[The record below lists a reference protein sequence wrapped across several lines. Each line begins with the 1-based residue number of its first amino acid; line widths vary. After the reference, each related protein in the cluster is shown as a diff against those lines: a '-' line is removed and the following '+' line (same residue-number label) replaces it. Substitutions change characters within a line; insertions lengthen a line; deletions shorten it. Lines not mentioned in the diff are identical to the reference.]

1 MIGGL
6 VEHDGDRALAFHLA
20 KVEDNEIITVSSEGL
35 SARGIGDALDELN
48 LMALGCRSRKPL
60 LHVWASPSRSYSDH
74 DRQTYWSLFEV
85 EYGLEGHPYLE
96 VRHQKLGAGGRTAE
110 HTHRVYLRIDHE
122 GKAVRTNHSAARQE
136 KISRM
141 AEYLAGERFTAGCFN
156 DAVIERLRTD
166 GREDIADAMV
176 AAGLGGKVANTAPT
190 SAERAMAERLGDL
203 APDEVWR
210 RAAISWARSD
220 SGASFLVAL
229 AETGLHLAMG
239 SKCAVLVSP
248 AGAVHPLLRALNKG
262 GERLGSARLRKR
274 DVDLR
279 LRGVILPPVSSI
291 ELQMGFAAG
300 PFSIINLDRLPVLRT
315 GEPELADQED
325 HGAPLHLLKSRPLSA
340 QQEAA
345 LLLLDDAPHVV
356 AAEKARAAR
365 AAIEREVEQE
375 VLHKRLRDRVRA
387 ETASWEAPGIGLANW
402 RDAYRAELA
411 GLPKGYGPYLRWV
424 EKLDADRRRV
434 ILRSGTTVILEPRRG
449 STDKTGAD
457 AVAVLVEHARTW
469 KCQGITIA
477 GDQQWRRDAAVA
489 ATRAG
494 LAVVDADL
502 RPVVEEERSRILL
515 EDWWKFRQIFQDA
528 PPEQRHQHTPK
539 LLAHLET
546 ISRTTGIRDIVPEGL
561 RRMLD
566 DDVAAYER
574 YSQALEKQL
583 PRAGP

>member
-6 VEHDGDRALAFHLA
+6 VEHDGHGALALHLA
-20 KVEDNEIITVSSEGL
+20 KTEDNETITVSTEGL
-35 SARGIGDALDELN
+35 STQGIGDAINELN
-48 LMALGCRSRKPL
+48 LMALGCRTRKAL
-60 LHVWASPSRSYSDH
+60 LHAWASPSRSYSDH
-74 DRQTYWSLFEV
+74 DWQNYWGLFEV
-85 EYGLEGHPYLE
+85 EFGLEGHPYVE
-96 VRHQKLGAGGRTAE
+96 VSHVKFGKGGRTAG
-110 HTHRVYLRIDHE
+110 HVHRVYLRVNVE
-122 GKAVRTNHSAARQE
+122 GRAVRTSNSAARQE

-166 GREDIADAMV
+166 GREDIADALV

-220 SGASFLVAL
+220 SGASFLAAL
-229 AETGLHLAMG
+229 AETGLRLAMG

-262 GERLGSARLRKR
+262 GERLGSAPLRKR

-279 LRGVILPPVSSI
+279 LRAVTLPPASSI
-291 ELQMGFAAG
+291 EPQMGFAAG
-300 PFSIINLDRLPVLRT
+300 QFSIINLDRLPVLRT
-315 GEPELADQED
+315 SEPEPADQED
-325 HGAPLHLLKSRPLSA
+325 HGAQPHLLRSPPLSA

-345 LLLLDDAPHVV
+345 LLLLDDAFHGV

-365 AAIEREVEQE
+365 AAIEREVERE
-375 VLHKRLRDRVRA
+375 VLHRRLRGRIRA
-387 ETASWEAPGIGLANW
+387 ETASWEAPGIGVSNW

-411 GLPKGYGPYLRWV
+411 GLPKGYGPHLRWV
-424 EKLDADRRRV
+424 EKLDANRRRV
-434 ILRSGTTVILEPRRG
+434 FLKSGTTVILEPQRG

-457 AVAVLVEHARTW
+457 AVAVLVEHARTRKW
-469 KCQGITIA
+469 PGITIT
-477 GDQQWRRDAAVA
+477 GDEQWRHDTAVA

-502 RPVVEEERSRILL
+502 LPIVEEERKRMLL
-515 EDWWKFRQIFQDA
+515 EDWWKFRQIFQEA
-528 PPEQRHQHTPK
+528 PPDQRQQHIPK

-546 ISRTTGIRDIVPEGL
+546 ISGTIGIRDFVPEGL
-561 RRMLD
+561 RRVLD
-566 DDVAAYER
+566 DDIAAYDR
-574 YSQALEKQL
+574 HRQGRNGRF